1 MRIPEWMLFLRTWLR
16 HPRRVGAL
24 APSGPA
30 LAALITAH
38 VPRDGASVIEL
49 GAGTGVFTRALLAR
63 SVASDRLVL
72 VEADPA
78 FANAL
83 RHQFPALRVMQMD
96 AAQLGMTGDFFGG
109 ERAHAIV
116 SGLPLVAMPVERAVA
131 IVHGAFVRH
140 LAAGGAFYQFTYVP
154 RCPIPA
160 RYLEAM
166 RMRAVRIGVAWMNFP
181 PAFVYRF
188 ERLDDVAGRHRAR
201 ALPSLERVVDATA
214 LRGRDATRRPGAV
227 VLSPSEG
234 PRVGSGRADSHR
246 QINSRAVEL

>member
-30 LAALITAH
+30 LAALITADI
-38 VPRDGASVIEL
+38 PRDGAAVIEL

-63 SVASDRLVL
+63 GVASDRLVL

-78 FANAL
+78 FASAL
-83 RHQFPALRVMQMD
+83 RQQFPALRIMQMD

-109 ERAHAIV
+109 ARADAVV
-116 SGLPLVAMPVERAVA
+116 SGLPLVAMPVEQAVA
-131 IVHGAFVRH
+131 IVHCAFARH
-140 LAAGGAFYQFTYVP
+140 LAAEGAFYQFTYVP

-166 RMRAVRIGVAWMNFP
+166 RLRAVRVGVAWMNFP
-181 PAFVYRF
+181 PAIVYRF
-188 ERLDDVAGRHRAR
+188 ERRIDAVRRQWPGVRLQRDA
-201 ALPSLERVVDATA
+201 VVEATI
-214 LRGRDATRRPGAV
+214 LRGLDATRYSDTPSLNLSGAGTSTHGRP
-227 VLSPSEG
+227 ST
-234 PRVGSGRADSHR
+234 
-246 QINSRAVEL
+246 

>member
-1 MRIPEWMLFLRTWLR
+1 MRIPDWMLFLRTWLR

-30 LAALITAH
+30 LAALITADI
-38 VPRDGASVIEL
+38 PRDGATVIEL

-63 SVASDRLVL
+63 GVTSDRLVL

-78 FANAL
+78 FANTL

-109 ERAHAIV
+109 ARADAIV

-131 IVHGAFVRH
+131 IVRCAFARH
-140 LAAGGAFYQFTYVP
+140 LAADGAFYQFTYVP

-160 RYLEAM
+160 RDLEAM
-166 RMRAVRIGVAWMNFP
+166 RIRAVRVGVAWMNFP
-181 PAFVYRF
+181 PAIVYRF
-188 ERLDDVAGRHRAR
+188 DRRIDAAGHQRPVARPLRDAVVEAAILRGFDAM
-201 ALPSLERVVDATA
+201 PSLDSS
-214 LRGRDATRRPGAV
+214 GMRP
-227 VLSPSEG
+227 STEG
-234 PRVGSGRADSHR
+234 SAS
-246 QINSRAVEL
+246 S

>member
-1 MRIPEWMLFLRTWLR
+1 MRIPEWMLFLRSWLR

-38 VPRDGASVIEL
+38 IPRGGASVIEL

-63 SVASDRLVL
+63 GVASDRLVL

-83 RHQFPALRVMQMD
+83 RHQFPALRIMQMD

-109 ERAHAIV
+109 ERAHVIV
-116 SGLPLVAMPVERAVA
+116 SGLPLVAMPVEQAVA
-131 IVHGAFVRH
+131 IVHCAFARH

-154 RCPIPA
+154 RRPIPA

-166 RMRAVRIGVAWMNFP
+166 RLRAVRVGIAWMNFP

-188 ERLDDVAGRHRAR
+188 ERRFDAAGHQRPGTRPLSEVVAQATSSTSLDTTRFSRT
-201 ALPSLERVVDATA
+201 PSLDSS
-214 LRGRDATRRPGAV
+214 GAGQSTDG
-227 VLSPSEG
+227 SPS
-234 PRVGSGRADSHR
+234 S
-246 QINSRAVEL
+246 

>member
-30 LAALITAH
+30 LAALITADI
-38 VPRDGASVIEL
+38 PRDGAAVIEL

-63 SVASDRLVL
+63 GVASDRLVL

-78 FANAL
+78 FASAL
-83 RHQFPALRVMQMD
+83 RQQFPALRIMQMD

-109 ERAHAIV
+109 ARADAVV
-116 SGLPLVAMPVERAVA
+116 SGLPLVAMPVEQAVA
-131 IVHGAFVRH
+131 IVHCAFARH
-140 LAAGGAFYQFTYVP
+140 LAAEGAFYQFTYVP

-166 RMRAVRIGVAWMNFP
+166 RLRAVRVGVAWMNFP
-181 PAFVYRF
+181 PAIVYRF
-188 ERLDDVAGRHRAR
+188 ERRIDAVRRQWPGVRLQRDAVAEATILRGLDATLNPHT
-201 ALPSLERVVDATA
+201 PSLNSS
-214 LRGRDATRRPGAV
+214 GAGT
-227 VLSPSEG
+227 STHGHPST
-234 PRVGSGRADSHR
+234 
-246 QINSRAVEL
+246 

>member
-16 HPRRVGAL
+16 NPRRVGAL

-38 VPRDGASVIEL
+38 VPRERASVIEL

-63 SVASDRLVL
+63 GVASDRLVL

-83 RHQFPALRVMQMD
+83 RHQFPALRIMQMD

-109 ERAHAIV
+109 ERADAIV
-116 SGLPLVAMPVERAVA
+116 SGLPLVAMPVEQAVA
-131 IVHGAFVRH
+131 IVHCAFARH

-160 RYLEAM
+160 RCLEAL
-166 RMRAVRIGVAWMNFP
+166 RIRAVRVGVAWMNFP
-181 PAFVYRF
+181 PAVVYRF
-188 ERLDDVAGRHRAR
+188 ERSSEADGCQRHNARPLREAVADAPALHGIDASRSSRISAPGPGHTGPATGR
-201 ALPSLERVVDATA
+201 S
-214 LRGRDATRRPGAV
+214 
-227 VLSPSEG
+227 SPS
-234 PRVGSGRADSHR
+234 
-246 QINSRAVEL
+246 

>member
-1 MRIPEWMLFLRTWLR
+1 MRIPEWMLFLRSWLR
-16 HPRRVGAL
+16 NPRRVGAL

-30 LAALITAH
+30 LAALITAYI
-38 VPRDGASVIEL
+38 PRGGASVIEL

-63 SVASDRLVL
+63 GVANDRLVL

-83 RHQFPALRVMQMD
+83 RHQFPALRIMQMD

-109 ERAHAIV
+109 ERAHVIV
-116 SGLPLVAMPVERAVA
+116 SGLPLVAMPVEQAVA
-131 IVHGAFVRH
+131 IVHCAFARH
-140 LAAGGAFYQFTYVP
+140 LATGGAFYQFTYVP

-166 RMRAVRIGVAWMNFP
+166 RLRAVRVGIAWMNFP

-188 ERLDDVAGRHRAR
+188 ERRIDTAGHQRPGTRPLSEVVAQATSTNSLDTTRFSRT
-201 ALPSLERVVDATA
+201 PSLDSS
-214 LRGRDATRRPGAV
+214 GAGQSTDG
-227 VLSPSEG
+227 SPS
-234 PRVGSGRADSHR
+234 S
-246 QINSRAVEL
+246 

>member
-30 LAALITAH
+30 LAALITADI
-38 VPRDGASVIEL
+38 PRDGAAVIEL
-49 GAGTGVFTRALLAR
+49 GAGTGAFTRALLAR
-63 SVASDRLVL
+63 GVASDRLVL

-78 FANAL
+78 FADAL
-83 RHQFPALRVMQMD
+83 RQQFPALRIMQMD

-109 ERAHAIV
+109 TRADAVV

-131 IVHGAFVRH
+131 IVHCAFARH
-140 LAAGGAFYQFTYVP
+140 LAAEGVFYQFTYVP

-166 RMRAVRIGVAWMNFP
+166 RIRAVRIGIAWMNFP
-181 PAFVYRF
+181 PAIVYRF
-188 ERLDDVAGRHRAR
+188 ERRVDAIGRQSPDAPPQRDAVAEATILRGIDIARFRHT
-201 ALPSLERVVDATA
+201 PSLDSS
-214 LRGRDATRRPGAV
+214 GAG
-227 VLSPSEG
+227 PS
-234 PRVGSGRADSHR
+234 ADMCS
-246 QINSRAVEL
+246 SS

>member
-1 MRIPEWMLFLRTWLR
+1 MRIPDWMLFLRTWLR

-30 LAALITAH
+30 LAALITADI
-38 VPRDGASVIEL
+38 PRDGATVIEL

-63 SVASDRLVL
+63 GVTSDRLVL

-78 FANAL
+78 FANTL

-109 ERAHAIV
+109 ARADAIV

-131 IVHGAFVRH
+131 IVRCAFARH
-140 LAAGGAFYQFTYVP
+140 LAADGAFYQFTYVP

-160 RYLEAM
+160 RDLEAM
-166 RMRAVRIGVAWMNFP
+166 RIRAVRVGVAWMNFP
-181 PAFVYRF
+181 PAIVYRF
-188 ERLDDVAGRHRAR
+188 DRRIDAAGHQRPVARPLRDTVVEAAILRGFDAM
-201 ALPSLERVVDATA
+201 PSLDSS
-214 LRGRDATRRPGAV
+214 GMRP
-227 VLSPSEG
+227 STEG
-234 PRVGSGRADSHR
+234 SAS
-246 QINSRAVEL
+246 S

>member
-1 MRIPEWMLFLRTWLR
+1 MRIPEWLLFLRTWLR

-30 LAALITAH
+30 LAALITADI
-38 VPRDGASVIEL
+38 PRDGATVIEL

-63 SVASDRLVL
+63 GVTSDRLVL

-78 FANAL
+78 FANTL

-109 ERAHAIV
+109 ARADAIV

-131 IVHGAFVRH
+131 IVRCAFARH
-140 LAAGGAFYQFTYVP
+140 LAADGAFYQFTYVP

-160 RYLEAM
+160 RDLEAM
-166 RMRAVRIGVAWMNFP
+166 RIRAVRVGVAWMNFP
-181 PAFVYRF
+181 PAIVYRF
-188 ERLDDVAGRHRAR
+188 ERRIDAAGHQRPVARPLRDTVVEAAILRGFDAM
-201 ALPSLERVVDATA
+201 PSLDSS
-214 LRGRDATRRPGAV
+214 GMRP
-227 VLSPSEG
+227 SMEG
-234 PRVGSGRADSHR
+234 SAS
-246 QINSRAVEL
+246 S

>member
-1 MRIPEWMLFLRTWLR
+1 MRIPEWMLFLRSWW
-16 HPRRVGAL
+16 HNPRRVGAL

-30 LAALITAH
+30 LAALITAQ
-38 VPRDGASVIEL
+38 VPCDGASVIEL

-63 SVASDRLVL
+63 GVASERLVL

-96 AAQLGMTGDFFGG
+96 AAELGTTGDFFGG
-109 ERAHAIV
+109 QRAHAVV
-116 SGLPLVAMPVERAVA
+116 SGLPLVAMPVEQAVA
-131 IVHGAFVRH
+131 IVQCAFARH
-140 LAAGGAFYQFTYVP
+140 LAAGGAFHQFTYVP

-166 RMRAVRIGVAWMNFP
+166 RVRAVRVGVAWMNFP

-188 ERLDDVAGRHRAR
+188 ERLGEVVGRHRA
-201 ALPSLERVVDATA
+201 AAKPSLDEVARATA
-214 LRGRDATRRPGAV
+214 
-227 VLSPSEG
+227 S
-234 PRVGSGRADSHR
+234 
-246 QINSRAVEL
+246 

>member
-1 MRIPEWMLFLRTWLR
+1 MRIPEWLLFLRTWLR

-30 LAALITAH
+30 LAALITADI
-38 VPRDGASVIEL
+38 PRDGATVIEL

-63 SVASDRLVL
+63 GVTSDRLVL

-78 FANAL
+78 FANTL

-109 ERAHAIV
+109 ARADAIV

-131 IVHGAFVRH
+131 IVRCAFARY
-140 LAAGGAFYQFTYVP
+140 LAADGAFYQFTYVP

-160 RYLEAM
+160 RDLEAM
-166 RMRAVRIGVAWMNFP
+166 RIRAVRVGVAWMNFP
-181 PAFVYRF
+181 PAIVYRF
-188 ERLDDVAGRHRAR
+188 ERRIDAAGHQRPVARPLRDTVVEAAILRGFDAM
-201 ALPSLERVVDATA
+201 PSLDSS
-214 LRGRDATRRPGAV
+214 GMRP
-227 VLSPSEG
+227 SMEG
-234 PRVGSGRADSHR
+234 SAS
-246 QINSRAVEL
+246 S